1 MSAATAAVV
10 DLRLSCQPGKEGKLL
25 VFPYKVQ
32 NQGNVDAYV
41 MDAIASV
48 DGASGA
54 AKANAQSVVV
64 LAGPGEDATIGKFIA
79 PLPTDRRIAMPVI
92 PLARRLAPGAAL
104 EGRIEIALPLAEAS
118 PYFGDLPLRQYEMVE
133 IKGVVFS
140 IGYWAAGAD
149 GLAAL
154 PVEYAPDLFNVVT
167 RNTVR
172 SARRVSQHFPTRS
185 LQLFKRT
192 DQFPR
197 GILGD
202 PGPAAAEGDMLASRI
217 DRPAASRSG

>member
-1 MSAATAAVV
+1 MSAATATLV
-10 DLRLSCQPGKEGKLL
+10 DLRLTCQPGKEGKVL

-48 DGASGA
+48 DGSSRA

-64 LAGPGEDATIGKFIA
+64 LAGPGDDATIGKFIA

-92 PLARRLAPGAAL
+92 PLARRLAPGATL
-104 EGRIEIALPLAEAS
+104 EGRIQIALPLAETS
-118 PYFGDLPLRQYEMVE
+118 PYFGDLPLRQYEVVE
-133 IKGVVFS
+133 IKGVVFT
-140 IGYWAAGAD
+140 IGYWIAGTD

-154 PVEYAPDLFNVVT
+154 PVEYAPDLFTVVT
-167 RNTVR
+167 RNTAR
-172 SARRVSQHFPTRS
+172 SAARVSQRFPTTS

-192 DQFPR
+192 DPFPR
-197 GILGD
+197 A
-202 PGPAAAEGDMLASRI
+202 PG
-217 DRPAASRSG
+217 